1 MGKLDD
7 DDTLKMLVKL
17 TSESKLL
24 YKDLESTPKMRR
36 ARRLLYLAQLG
47 LMTEKTLEGE
57 QSTGVRMPM
66 PAPMPGNEVKAANA
80 QDEVPKD
87 AVHSGVLVGD
97 AVTAVT
103 AVTPSPLPIEKPTK
117 DQLNGN
123 RQQPNQP
130 TAVGRAQ
137 VDEVVSAVVSPGP
150 ETSPPAQLLNRNR
163 PAFKSS
169 LA

>member
-66 PAPMPGNEVKAANA
+66 PIPVPDNEVKAANA

-87 AVHSGVLVGD
+87 AEHSGMIVGD
-97 AVTAVT
+97 EVTAV
-103 AVTPSPLPIEKPTK
+103 SPPPLSIYEPTM
-117 DQLNGN
+117 DQLIGNGE
-123 RQQPNQP
+123 QPYQP
-130 TAVGRAQ
+130 TAVGRAR
-137 VDEVVSAVVSPGP
+137 VEVVVSADISPAP

>member
-66 PAPMPGNEVKAANA
+66 PAPVPGNEVKAANA
-80 QDEVPKD
+80 LDEVPKD
-87 AVHSGVLVGD
+87 AVHIGVKVGD
-97 AVTAVT
+97 EVKAVS
-103 AVTPSPLPIEKPTK
+103 PPPLPIDEPTK
-117 DQLNGN
+117 GQMNGN
-123 RQQPNQP
+123 REQPNQP

-137 VDEVVSAVVSPGP
+137 VDEVVSAAVSPAP
-150 ETSPPAQLLNRNR
+150 ETNPPPQLLNRNR